1 MITEEQF
8 GEIVNKVAAGEGLT
22 NEEAMGLVQ
31 AMAQLDQRG
40 LIAENVVQ
48 FVLHG
53 AESIYNEVASNVV
66 KTLQLRD
73 HAKVKKV
80 LSIGTKAA
88 EQLTS
93 VTQMYIAQ
101 MYLQLQQAEQ
111 EEASAVADTDP
122 DILLNEEP
130 A

>member
-31 AMAQLDQRG
+31 AIAQLDQRG

-73 HAKVKKV
+73 HAKVKKI

-88 EQLTS
+88 EQLTAIA
-93 VTQMYIAQ
+93 QMYIAQ
-101 MYLQLQQAEQ
+101 MYLQAQQEVTG
-111 EEASAVADTDP
+111 SAVADTDP
-122 DILLNEEP
+122 DVLLNEEP